1 MSEIANRR
9 LYYLAAV
16 AMVAIV
22 LISAI
27 AVIRPAAVQTV
38 LQNPQ
43 NSLQKTIQVTGVS
56 TVTAPPDQAVV
67 VLAVQTQADSAT
79 TAASDNAAT
88 MTKVLEGLGGIGIDK
103 SSIETVS
110 YTLSPVY
117 QNSPDQTTPSKI
129 VGYSAVNTIQVT
141 LQDFSL
147 VGKAVDAAVSAGA
160 NVVQGITFTFS
171 ATTLAALQKQALGQ
185 AVQNADGQA
194 RAMASSL
201 GVTIVGPIS
210 ITPGYNFQPT
220 YERLSASSQT
230 TTPIQPGTLQV
241 TATVQVTYEFE

>member
-1 MSEIANRR
+1 MSEITNRR

-16 AMVAIV
+16 AIVAIV

-27 AVIRPAAVQTV
+27 AVIRPSPVVQTAP
-38 LQNPQ
+38 QNP
-43 NSLQKTIQVTGVS
+43 SQKTIQVTGVS
-56 TVTAPPDQAVV
+56 TVSAPPDQAIL

-79 TAASDNAAT
+79 VAASDNAAT
-88 MTKVLEGLGGIGIDK
+88 MTKVLEGLSNIGIDQK
-103 SSIETVS
+103 SIETVS
-110 YTLSPVY
+110 YTISPVY
-117 QNSPDQTTPSKI
+117 QNNPDQTKPSTI
-129 VGYSAVNTIQVT
+129 IGYSAVNTIQVN
-141 LQDFSL
+141 LEDFSL
-147 VGKAVDAAVSAGA
+147 VGKAIDAAVSAGA

-171 ATTLAALQKQALGQ
+171 STTLATLQRQALGQ
-185 AVQNADGQA
+185 AVQSADGQA

-210 ITPGYNFQPT
+210 VTPGYNFQPT
-220 YERLSASSQT
+220 YERLSTASQP